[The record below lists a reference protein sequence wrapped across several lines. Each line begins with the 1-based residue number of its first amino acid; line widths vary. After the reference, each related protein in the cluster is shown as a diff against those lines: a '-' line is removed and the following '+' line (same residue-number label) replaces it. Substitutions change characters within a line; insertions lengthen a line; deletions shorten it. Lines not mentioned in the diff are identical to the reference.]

1 MSHKAT
7 FRGADSITSNDPRQ
21 SREHCDVSRSKR
33 LDRVA
38 DATPAGVDRYRPCPC
53 RIFRLGHTDG
63 VVRLT
68 LVRGARALPS
78 GRHAE
83 LARPCLVTSA
93 YDSCCTTKQPNA
105 HNTESRK
112 LLYPW
117 HPWHGHSVWV
127 HRTMV
132 KYGIAISFVVS
143 RKPLLHA
150 C

>member
-1 MSHKAT
+1 MKSRRADRSSMS
-7 FRGADSITSNDPRQ
+7 DLSSDP
-21 SREHCDVSRSKR
+21 C
-33 LDRVA
+33 L
-38 DATPAGVDRYRPCPC
+38 Y
-53 RIFRLGHTDG
+53 RIFKPERTDG
-63 VVRLT
+63 EAHPRY
-68 LVRGARALPS
+68 ARRRRVLRS
-78 GRHAE
+78 GRRAE
-83 LARPCLVTSA
+83 SGRPCLVTSA
-93 YDSCCTTKQPNA
+93 YDSCCTAKQPNA